1 MMSLSESFASHFS
14 RQGEVEFFSPGRVNL
29 IGEHIDYCGGLV
41 LPMAIN
47 RGTRAI
53 AAKNDDS
60 VIRIY
65 SERFNEQQII
75 PLRSGSRLPIAPA
88 HWSNFAV
95 GVLSLLSPHKPLVG
109 VDIYVT
115 DDISAGGLSS
125 SASFALLLTHIIL
138 WAADDLPSDTP
149 ARLELARMCQ
159 KVEHEFIG
167 VNCGIMDQASIALG
181 GIVMLDCADL
191 SFETVA
197 VDFTGHSLLV
207 MDTRHPRSLAGSK
220 YNERVVEIAQISTHL
235 RKQYDISNLCDLSF
249 ESLDEALTL
258 LDDPVLRRRLTHV
271 VAENERV
278 KRAVTALRE
287 GDLVTFGGLMDLSH
301 QSLHEDYEVTGDAL
315 HTIVT
320 LSRQQPGTLG
330 ARMIGAGFGGCA
342 LALVATSDVTAH
354 NAAVANEFEKA
365 TGVVPNIFS
374 VRPAR
379 AVGLL

>member
-1 MMSLSESFASHFS
+1 MRSLSDAFASHFL
-14 RQGEVEFFSPGRVNL
+14 RQGEAKFFAPGRVNL

-47 RGTRAI
+47 RGTRAV

-65 SERFNEQQII
+65 SERFNEQRVI
-75 PLRSGSRLPIAPA
+75 PLLPGARSEAA
-88 HWSNFAV
+88 HWSDFAV
-95 GVLSLLSPHKPLVG
+95 GVVSLLLPHKPLVG
-109 VDIYVT
+109 VDVYVT

-125 SASFALLLTHIIL
+125 SASFALLLTHVLL
-138 WAADDLPSDTP
+138 WAADDVPLDTP

-191 SFETVA
+191 TFETVA

-207 MDTRHPRSLAGSK
+207 MDTRHQRTLAGSK
-220 YNERVVEIAQISTHL
+220 YNERVLEIAQISTLL
-235 RKQYDISNLCDLSF
+235 RKQYDISNLCDLLF
-249 ESLDEALTL
+249 ESLDDALAL

-271 VAENERV
+271 VSENERV

-287 GDLVTFGGLMDLSH
+287 GDLVKFGGLMDQSH
-301 QSLHEDYEVTGDAL
+301 QSLHKDYEVTGDAL

-320 LSRQQPGTLG
+320 LSRLQPGTLG
-330 ARMIGAGFGGCA
+330 ARMTGAGFGGCA
-342 LALVATSDVTAH
+342 LALVATSDVAAH
-354 NAAVANEFEKA
+354 NTAVANEFEKA
-365 TGVVPNIFS
+365 TGVLPKLFS
-374 VRPAR
+374 VQPEC